1 MINFPFYMLFQI
13 LRRGNCAILFIYLAQ
28 FFTGRFFFLLVVLTE
43 SYKVRSETDFPEKDF
58 STTNLQVQEHNLNK

>member
-13 LRRGNCAILFIYLAQ
+13 LRRGNYAVLFIYLAQ
-28 FFTGRFFFLLVVLTE
+28 FFTCSFFLLVVLTE

>member
-13 LRRGNCAILFIYLAQ
+13 LRRSNCAILFIYLAQ
-28 FFTGRFFFLLVVLTE
+28 FFTCIFFLLVALTE
-43 SYKVRSETDFPEKDF
+43 SYKVLSETDFPEKDF